1 MWAQIYNNFK
11 FEIMSTTCKNE
22 ISENGERID
31 NLLKFDNIDT
41 DNVCRLR

>member
-1 MWAQIYNNFK
+1 MWVQIYNNLK
-11 FEIMSTTCKNE
+11 FEIMSRTCTYE

-41 DNVCRLR
+41 DNVFRLR